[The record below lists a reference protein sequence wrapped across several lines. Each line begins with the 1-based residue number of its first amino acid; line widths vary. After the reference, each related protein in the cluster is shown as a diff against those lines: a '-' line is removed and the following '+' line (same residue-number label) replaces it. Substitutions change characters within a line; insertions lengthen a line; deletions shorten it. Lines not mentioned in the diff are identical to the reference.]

1 MNVSGKTALITGSTT
16 GIGYAIAEGLASKG
30 ANVFLHSITDK
41 KADHQ
46 LAIKI
51 SKKFSVKATYLQ
63 ANLSSSSAARD
74 LVRRTEHIDIL
85 INNAGLQHVSPI
97 EKLEISTWDTMIAV
111 MLSAVFHTTA
121 IALPM
126 MKRSGWGR
134 IINISSAHG
143 LVASSHK
150 SAYVSA
156 KHGVIGL
163 TKTTALETA
172 ELPITANSICPGFTQ
187 TPLLEKQIPAL
198 MKQYGMS
205 RDQLVTDILMERQ
218 PSKEF
223 VEANQI
229 AGLVKFLCTSDAD
242 QITGSAISIDG
253 GWTAM

>member
-1 MNVSGKTALITGSTT
+1 MNLSGKTALITGSNS
-16 GIGYAIAEGLASKG
+16 GIGYAIAEGLASEG
-30 ANVFLHSITDK
+30 VNIFLHSITDDK
-41 KADHQ
+41 SNHQ
-46 LAIKI
+46 LAVKL
-51 SKKFSVKATYLQ
+51 SKKFSIKASYLQ

-74 LVRRTEHIDIL
+74 LVKRTNHIDIL

-97 EKLEISTWDTMIAV
+97 EKLETTTWDTMIAV

-126 MKRSGWGR
+126 MKKSGWGR

-143 LVASSHK
+143 LVASSQK

-156 KHGVIGL
+156 KHGVIGF
-163 TKTTALETA
+163 TKVTALETA
-172 ELPITANSICPGFTQ
+172 EFPITANSICPGFTQ

-198 MKQYGMS
+198 MKQYEMS
-205 RDQLVTDILMERQ
+205 REQLVSDILMERQ

-223 VEANQI
+223 VEVNQI
-229 AGLVKFLCTSDAD
+229 AGLVKFLCSRDAE